1 MKKILIV
8 LSVLGIV
15 LVLGVSIS
23 FATPYISGNLG
34 LVLVSDSDVKDDFG
48 DEAEIS
54 LDVGY
59 GLSAAVG
66 NAYENGARAEVEFGY
81 RTNDIDDISVSG
93 YRSASIDG
101 DVSAM
106 SLMANGFYDFTPNGK
121 LSPFIGGGV
130 GIAYVEG
137 DIDYL
142 GSANDYVFAY
152 QASVGVAI
160 IVTQSTKFDVQYRF
174 FGTDDPDFDGL
185 EAEYTTHNL
194 MIGFRQS
201 F

>member
-1 MKKILIV
+1 MKKLLIA

-15 LVLGVSIS
+15 LLLGVSTS

-34 LVLVSDSDVKDDFG
+34 LVLVNDSDVTDAYGDD
-48 DEAEIS
+48 AEIS
-54 LDVGY
+54 FDAGY
-59 GLSAAVG
+59 SLSAAIG
-66 NAYENGARAEVEFGY
+66 NAYENGGRAEVEFGY
-81 RTNDIDDISVSG
+81 RANDIDDIKVPG
-93 YRSASIDG
+93 YGSASISG

-106 SLMANGFYDFTPNGK
+106 SLMANGYYDFKPDNK
-121 LSPFIGGGV
+121 LSPFIGA
-130 GIAYVEG
+130 GIGMAYVEG

-142 GSANDYVFAY
+142 GSENDYVFAY
-152 QASVGVAI
+152 QASLGVSI
-160 IVTQSTKFDVQYRF
+160 DVTQSTKFDAQYRF

>member
-23 FATPYISGNLG
+23 FATPYISGNLV
-34 LVLVSDSDVKDDFG
+34 LVWVSDSDVKDDFG

-54 LDVGY
+54 FDVGY

-66 NAYENGARAEVEFGY
+66 NAYENGGRAEVEFGY

-93 YRSASIDG
+93 YGSASIGG

-106 SLMANGFYDFTPNGK
+106 SLMANGFYDFAPNEK

-130 GIAYVEG
+130 GMAYVEG

-152 QASVGVAI
+152 QASVGISI